1 LKNFEIRSHE
11 LTRNIYGIDFSGA
24 KDAGK
29 KIWIA
34 GGSVEGNILH
44 IETCLR
50 ATELPGAGSD
60 RERCLKALRGFIAN
74 ETDSSFGFDF
84 PFGLPLAMNKEER
97 WYDFVIKFPERYES
111 AGDFREKCRKAAP
124 GKELKR
130 ITDIESR
137 APFSPYNL
145 RVYRQT
151 YYGIRDI
158 LNPLVHEKHVRVL
171 PMQQPQQGKAQII
184 EICPAST
191 LKKMNIYRPYKGS
204 MLREQRML
212 ILKALENTSS
222 FSISD
227 RSITELILDD
237 IYGDA
242 LDSVIAAYATFCAWC
257 NHFAVE
263 NVEKY
268 DIEGYVFE

>member
-1 LKNFEIRSHE
+1 MKNFETRSQE

-34 GGSVEGNILH
+34 GGSAEKNILH
-44 IETCLR
+44 IEECLR
-50 ATELPGAGSD
+50 ATELPGAGSE
-60 RERCLKALRGFIAN
+60 RKRCLRALRGFIAN
-74 ETDSSFGFDF
+74 ETDSSFGIDF
-84 PFGLPLAMNKEER
+84 PFGLPLAMIEEKR
-97 WYDFVIKFPERYES
+97 WYDFVVRFPELYWS
-111 AGDFREKCRKAAP
+111 AADFREKCRKAAL

-130 ITDIESR
+130 ITDIESA

-158 LNPLVHEKHVRVL
+158 LNPLVHERQVRVL
-171 PMQQPQQGKAQII
+171 PMQQPKQGKAQII

-191 LKKMNIYRPYKGS
+191 LKKMNIYRPYKAR

-227 RSITELILDD
+227 RSITEMILDD
-237 IYGDA
+237 INGDA
-242 LDSVIAAYATFCAWC
+242 IDSVIAAYATFCAWR

-268 DIEGYVFE
+268 AIEGYVFE